1 MLTVAAFPKKVRFEV
16 LVMYRPPEIFKVDV
30 PRFNERK
37 LPLSLDKLPK
47 SQIRLF
53 VVKSPLFKDTDP
65 ARGRSWKDHP
75 PPIPLN
81 SMFPKVLPAKV
92 IV

>member
-16 LVMYRPPEIFKVDV
+16 LVMYRPPEIFKVEV
-30 PRFNERK
+30 PRSRERK
-37 LPLSLDKLPK
+37 LPLSLDRLPK

-53 VVKSPLFKDTDP
+53 VLKAPLVKDIDP
-65 ARGRSWKDHP
+65 VRGRSWKVHP

-81 SMFPKVLPAKV
+81 SKFPKVLPEKV